1 MDNYKVNT
9 NDLKVLARLLVKQT
23 YDCWPSSNK
32 KREELL
38 LELLKSGLKGVL
50 QSETS
55 KDKEL
60 DRLTSNST
68 SER

>member
-1 MDNYKVNT
+1 MVNT
-9 NDLKVLARLLVKQT
+9 QDLEALSRLLVKQT

-32 KREELL
+32 EREELF
-38 LELLKSGLKGVL
+38 LEVLKRGLKKVL

-60 DRLTSNST
+60 DRLTSNANA
-68 SER
+68 ER